1 MLNVVADGAGLAA
14 VAVAKHGSALAR
26 IAALPTAH
34 FAKGNYYRL
43 ATVRRSLNPPIAAAR
58 ARARVSVAEGIL
70 VAGPIPHVHMHASAH
85 CLRPKRVRPNR
96 VGSGLR
102 CNPDALEVLS

>member
-43 ATVRRSLNPPIAAAR
+43 ATVRRLPNPQNRCSAR
-58 ARARVSVAEGIL
+58 ARACRRRKGF
-70 VAGPIPHVHMHASAH
+70 
-85 CLRPKRVRPNR
+85 
-96 VGSGLR
+96 
-102 CNPDALEVLS
+102 

>member
-1 MLNVVADGAGLAA
+1 LAA

-43 ATVRRSLNPPIAAAR
+43 ATVRRSPPNRYSAMR
-58 ARARVSVAEGIL
+58 ARACR
-70 VAGPIPHVHMHASAH
+70 
-85 CLRPKRVRPNR
+85 RRK
-96 VGSGLR
+96 GL
-102 CNPDALEVLS
+102 